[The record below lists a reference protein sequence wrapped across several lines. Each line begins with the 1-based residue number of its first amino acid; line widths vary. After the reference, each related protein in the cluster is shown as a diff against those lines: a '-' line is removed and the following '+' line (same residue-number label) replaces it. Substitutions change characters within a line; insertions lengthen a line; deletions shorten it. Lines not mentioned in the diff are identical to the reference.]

1 MSTLR
6 LISYYHKCHLSMH
19 GNFYKDKEHFLMLG
33 NECLNPIYPT
43 RILRMA
49 FEYCGPQNNKQN

>member
-1 MSTLR
+1 
-6 LISYYHKCHLSMH
+6 
-19 GNFYKDKEHFLMLG
+19 MLG